1 MSRDRIIYQSESLF
15 ASKPKTSGN
24 AITSADIKEVSRVQ
38 EISYNFEV
46 TRTDINEFGQLAALS
61 REVTESPT
69 VALDFSYYLTDG
81 TSEKSIGLNV
91 NDLSAVNDLAADR
104 KNWKPLTA
112 SMLDPTISTG
122 QDHAADADELNYYIV
137 TAPEGNDVHAG
148 DADAGLDSDKHGLI
162 GIGNGFISSYGIN
175 AAVGEL
181 ATANVSVEGSNI
193 SFEPSLAS
201 AVDNMAIDKTS
212 AVGATINNT
221 INFADVKSNTG
232 PTVTALRPGDI
243 AIDFDAKGWFGDTE
257 AGGLNVGGP
266 LLPGQEPTAGGT
278 AIHVQSVSLEL
289 PVSRSPLN
297 RLGSHFP
304 FARKTDFPVNMTLSV
319 SALATDLVKG
329 SLDTLICGEE
339 APRDIAIIMQGRCGE
354 GNAPL
359 VILMRNALLDSESF
373 SSSIGDNKT
382 VDLTFSSQLG
392 GANDSDNGIFF
403 LSDVKSSV
411 TPALDTAAPTTQA
424 PTTQAPTTTTAP

>member
-15 ASKPKTSGN
+15 TSKPKESGQD
-24 AITSADIKEVSRVQ
+24 ITSVDIKEVNRVQ

-81 TSEKSIGLNV
+81 SSEKSIGLNV
-91 NDLSAVNDLAADR
+91 NDLTGKDNSAALAGDR
-104 KNWKPLTA
+104 ANWKPLTA

-122 QDHAADADELNYYIV
+122 QEHGANADELNYYIV
-137 TAPEGNDVHAG
+137 TAPEGNDVHSGTKGA
-148 DADAGLDSDKHGLI
+148 DADLNTDKHGLI

-193 SFEPSLAS
+193 SFEPSLVS
-201 AVDNMAIDKTS
+201 PVSNMAIDKNS

-221 INFADVKSNTG
+221 ISFDAVASDTG

-243 AIDFDAKGWFGDTE
+243 AIDFDAKGWFDDKS

-266 LLPGQEPTAGGT
+266 LLPGQEPTASGT

-319 SALATDLVKG
+319 SALATDLVQG
-329 SLDTLICGEE
+329 SLDTLICGDE

-354 GNAPL
+354 GSAPL

-392 GANDSDNGIFF
+392 GANDQDNGIFF
-403 LSDVKSSV
+403 LSNVAKNA
-411 TPALDTAAPTTQA
+411 TPALSEEATT
-424 PTTQAPTTTTAP
+424 TTEAPTTTTQ

>member
-15 ASKPKTSGN
+15 TSKPLSQGSN
-24 AITSADIKEVSRVQ
+24 VDSSAIKEVNRVQ

-81 TSEKSIGLNV
+81 SSEKSIGLNV
-91 NDLSAVNDLAADR
+91 NDLTGKNSSSDLANDR
-104 KNWKPLTA
+104 VNWKPLTA

-122 QDHAADADELNYYIV
+122 QDHGANADELNYYIV
-137 TAPEGNDVHAG
+137 TAPEGNDVHSSNS
-148 DADAGLDSDKHGLI
+148 DAGLDTDGHGLI

-193 SFEPSLAS
+193 SFEPSLAA
-201 AVDNMAIDKTS
+201 AVDNMAIDKNS

-221 INFADVKSNTG
+221 ISFDGVSSNTG

-243 AIDFDAKGWFGDTE
+243 AIDFDAKGWFDNE
-257 AGGLNVGGP
+257 SAGGLNVGGP
-266 LLPGQEPTAGGT
+266 LLPGQEPTASGT

-354 GNAPL
+354 GSAPL

-392 GANDSDNGIFF
+392 GANDSENGIFF
-403 LSDVKSSV
+403 LSNVAKDA
-411 TPALDTAAPTTQA
+411 TPALSAEA
-424 PTTQAPTTTTAP
+424 TTTSTTKI

>member
-15 ASKPKTSGN
+15 TSKPKTTGQN
-24 AITSADIKEVSRVQ
+24 ITSADIKEVNRFQ

-81 TSEKSIGLNV
+81 TSEKAIGLNV
-91 NDLSAVNDLAADR
+91 NDLSSANALNSA
-104 KNWKPLTA
+104 NWLPLTA
-112 SMLDPTISTG
+112 SMLDPTKDSG
-122 QDHAADADELNYYIV
+122 QSHGASADELNYYIV
-137 TAPEGNDVHAG
+137 TAPEGNDVHASG
-148 DADAGLDSDKHGLI
+148 NNANLNTANHGLI
-162 GIGNGFISSYGIN
+162 GIGNGFITSYGIN

-193 SFEPSLAS
+193 SFEPSLAA
-201 AVDNMAIDKTS
+201 AVGNMAIDKNS
-212 AVGATINNT
+212 AVGATIDNT
-221 INFADVKSNTG
+221 ISFANVASNTG
-232 PTVTALRPGDI
+232 PSVTALRPGDI
-243 AIDFDAKGWFGDTE
+243 AIDFDARGWFDE
-257 AGGLNVGGP
+257 SFAGGLNVGGP
-266 LLPGQEPTAGGT
+266 LLPGQEPTASGT

-329 SLDTLICGEE
+329 SLDTLICGDE

-354 GNAPL
+354 GSAPL

-392 GANDSDNGIFF
+392 GANDKDNGIFY
-403 LSDVKSSV
+403 LSGVKKDVLPGLSTNV
-411 TPALDTAAPTTQA
+411 
-424 PTTQAPTTTTAP
+424 TTTTAE

>member
-15 ASKPKTSGN
+15 ASKPKSSGVN
-24 AITSADIKEVSRVQ
+24 ITDADIKEVSRVQ

-46 TRTDINEFGQLAALS
+46 ARTDINEFGQLAALS

-81 TSEKSIGLNV
+81 STEESIGLNV
-91 NDLSAVNDLAADR
+91 NDLSDVDDLASAR
-104 KNWKPLTA
+104 TNWIPLTA
-112 SMLDPTISTG
+112 SMLDSTIETG
-122 QDHAADADELNYYIV
+122 QSHGVDADELNYYIV

-148 DADAGLDSDKHGLI
+148 DADAGLDSVNHGLI

-181 ATANVSVEGSNI
+181 ATANVSVEASNI

-212 AVGATINNT
+212 AVGATISNT
-221 INFADVKSNTG
+221 INFANVKSNTG
-232 PTVTALRPGDI
+232 PSVTALRPGDI
-243 AIDFDAKGWFGDTE
+243 AIDFDAKGWFEDTE

-329 SLDTLICGEE
+329 SLDTLICNEE
-339 APRDIAIIMQGRCGE
+339 TPRDIAIIMQGRCGE
-354 GNAPL
+354 GSAPL

-403 LSDVKSSV
+403 LSNVKKSA
-411 TPALDTAAPTTQA
+411 TPALDTAAPTTA
-424 PTTQAPTTTTAP
+424 APTTTTVE

>member
-15 ASKPKTSGN
+15 TSKPKSTGN
-24 AITSADIKEVSRVQ
+24 NITSADIKEVNRVQ

-81 TSEKSIGLNV
+81 SSEKALGLNV
-91 NDLSAVNDLAADR
+91 NDLSSANALNSAT
-104 KNWKPLTA
+104 WLPLTA
-112 SMLDPTISTG
+112 SMLDPTKDSG
-122 QDHAADADELNYYIV
+122 QAHGANADELNYYIV
-137 TAPEGNDVHAG
+137 TAPEGNDVHSSA
-148 DADAGLDSDKHGLI
+148 ADAELNTANHGLI
-162 GIGNGFISSYGIN
+162 GIGNGFITSYGIN

-193 SFEPSLAS
+193 SFEPSLAN

-212 AVGATINNT
+212 AVGATISNT
-221 INFADVKSNTG
+221 ISFDSVASNTG
-232 PTVTALRPGDI
+232 PSVTALRPGDI
-243 AIDFDAKGWFGDTE
+243 AIDFDARGWFGSNF

-266 LLPGQEPTAGGT
+266 LLPGQEPTASGT

-339 APRDIAIIMQGRCGE
+339 TPRDIAIIMQGRCGE
-354 GNAPL
+354 GSAPL

-392 GANDSDNGIFF
+392 GANDKDNGIFY
-403 LSDVKSSV
+403 LSGVKKDLLPGLSTDV
-411 TPALDTAAPTTQA
+411 T
-424 PTTQAPTTTTAP
+424 TTTTAE

>member
-15 ASKPKTSGN
+15 ASKPKTSGQHIV
-24 AITSADIKEVSRVQ
+24 AADIKEVSRVQ

-81 TSEKSIGLNV
+81 SSEQSIGLNV
-91 NDLSAVNDLAADR
+91 NDLTNVTDLAANR
-104 KNWKPLTA
+104 STWLPLTA
-112 SMLDPTISTG
+112 SMLDPTTSTG
-122 QDHAADADELNYYIV
+122 QDHGLSADELNYYIV

-148 DADAGLDSDKHGLI
+148 DVDAGLDSDGHGLI
-162 GIGNGFISSYGIN
+162 GIGNGFVTSYGIN

-201 AVDNMAIDKTS
+201 AIDNMAIDKTS

-221 INFADVKSNTG
+221 ISFADVKSNTG
-232 PTVTALRPGDI
+232 PSVTALRPGDI
-243 AIDFDAKGWFGDTE
+243 AIDFDAKGWFDDE
-257 AGGLNVGGP
+257 SAGGLNVGGP
-266 LLPGQEPTAGGT
+266 LLPGQEPTASGT
-278 AIHVQSVSLEL
+278 SIHVQSVSLEL

-319 SALATDLVKG
+319 SALATDIVKG

-339 APRDIAIIMQGRCGE
+339 TPRDIAIIMQGRCGE
-354 GNAPL
+354 GSAPL

-392 GANDSDNGIFF
+392 GANDKTNGIFY
-403 LSDVKSSV
+403 LSGVKKEVLPSLSTEPAQTST
-411 TPALDTAAPTTQA
+411 TPVQ
-424 PTTQAPTTTTAP
+424 TTTT